1 MYYYFNMATIL
12 TSNEFDTFRLQR
24 LENVLK
30 NIKYLTDFKNKIHS
44 LSDWKGILI
53 INWYEHP
60 TFENK
65 QMINKFWELHN
76 EYNVEHNFITPC

>member
-30 NIKYLTDFKNKIHS
+30 NIKYLTDFKSKIHS
-44 LSDWKGILI
+44 LSDWKGTLI
-53 INWYEHP
+53 VNWYVHP

-65 QMINKFWELHN
+65 QMIDKFWELHN
-76 EYNVEHNFITPC
+76 EYNVQHNFITPC

>member
-30 NIKYLTDFKNKIHS
+30 NIKYLTDFKSKIHS
-44 LSDWKGILI
+44 LSDWKGTLI
-53 INWYEHP
+53 VNWYGHP

-65 QMINKFWELHN
+65 QMIDKFWELHN